1 MDEVEEQKEKLRR
14 VKSMKTKEKGSVRR
28 GWNKAIKEKVM
39 VTIKIKKFQN
49 NSEII

>member
-1 MDEVEEQKEKLRR
+1 MDEVEEQKEKLR
-14 VKSMKTKEKGSVRR
+14 VKSMKTKEKASVRR